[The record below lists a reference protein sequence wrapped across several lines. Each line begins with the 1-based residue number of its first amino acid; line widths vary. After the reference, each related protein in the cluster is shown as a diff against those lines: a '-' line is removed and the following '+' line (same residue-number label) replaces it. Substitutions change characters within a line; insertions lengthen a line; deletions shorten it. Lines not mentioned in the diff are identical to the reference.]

1 MGKLFGT
8 DGVRGEA
15 NSFLTSD
22 LAFKLGK
29 AAAYVLKGTNHKN
42 NAVIIGKDTRISG
55 DMLEA
60 SLASGICSMGVD
72 VYLLGVCP
80 TPAVAYLTKK
90 LDFISG
96 VMISASHNPAIDNGI
111 KFFDSNGF
119 KLPDRMEEAVEN
131 FILEEKTDAIPKVPG
146 DKTGRIY
153 SGENLLNE
161 YKNFLLKEFPL
172 CTGDLKIVVDCAN
185 GSASKIMPDIL
196 EFNNCNY
203 KAIHNKPDGINI
215 NFNCGSTHLESLKKE
230 VTKEK
235 ADVGIA
241 HDGDSD
247 RVLFVDHNGNEIDGD
262 MIMAIVAKDLKKK
275 GLLKNN
281 LVVGT
286 VMSNLGLKK
295 YLSKEGI
302 DFIEAKVGD
311 RYVLEE
317 IRKNSGAFG
326 GEQSGHLIFLDHN
339 TTGDGILTAL
349 VFLRLLKESGISTEE
364 LFKEFIKYPQVLEN
378 AKVSKKNGWEE
389 NIIIKESIKKY
400 EEKLGS
406 EGRILVR
413 ASGTENLIRVMVEG
427 DNQAKINEIALD
439 IKNIILG
446 ELN

>member
-1 MGKLFGT
+1 MEKLFGT

-15 NSFLTSD
+15 NKHITSE

-29 AAAYVLKGTNHKN
+29 ATAYVLKEINHKN

-60 SLASGICSMGVD
+60 SLAAGICSMGVD
-72 VYLLGVCP
+72 VYLLGICP

-90 LDFISG
+90 MDFISG
-96 VMISASHNPAIDNGI
+96 VMISASHNLAIDNGI
-111 KFFDSNGF
+111 KFFDSNGY
-119 KLPDRMEEAVEN
+119 KLPDQMEEKVEKL
-131 FILEEKTDAIPKVPG
+131 IRDDKISAIQGVAG

-153 SGENLLNE
+153 SGKDLLE
-161 YKNFLLKEFPL
+161 DYKNFLIDEFPL
-172 CTGDLKIVVDCAN
+172 STGDLKIIVDCAN
-185 GSASKIMPDIL
+185 GSASKVMPEIL
-196 EFNNCNY
+196 KINDCNFI
-203 KAIHNKPDGINI
+203 AIHNEPDGINI
-215 NFNCGSTHLESLKKE
+215 NLNCGSTHLDSLK
-230 VTKEK
+230 EK
-235 ADVGIA
+235 VLQEDADLGIA

-247 RVLFVDHNGNEIDGD
+247 RVLFVDHNGKEIDGD
-262 MIMAIVAKDLKKK
+262 MIMAIVAKSLKRK

-295 YLSKEGI
+295 YFEKEDI

-317 IRKNSGAFG
+317 IKKHEGSFG

-349 VFLRLLKESGISTEE
+349 VFLRLITETGLSTVE
-364 LFKEFIKYPQVLEN
+364 LFKDFIKYPQVLLN
-378 AKVSKKNGWEE
+378 AKVAKKQGWEKNTVIQE
-389 NIIIKESIKKY
+389 NIKKY
-400 EEKLGS
+400 EDILGS
-406 EGRILVR
+406 DGRILVR

-427 DNQAKINEIALD
+427 NNQSKIDEIAMDL
-439 IKNIILG
+439 KNIILG
-446 ELN
+446 ELI